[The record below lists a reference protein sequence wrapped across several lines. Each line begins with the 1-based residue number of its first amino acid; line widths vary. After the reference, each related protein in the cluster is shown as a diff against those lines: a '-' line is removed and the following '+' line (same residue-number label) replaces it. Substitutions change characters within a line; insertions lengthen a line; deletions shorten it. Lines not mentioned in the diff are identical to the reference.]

1 MRETKKD
8 IILNAAEELM
18 YNNEQSKNE
27 ITVDMI
33 ARKAGIGKGSIYYYF
48 KSKDEIIDAVI
59 ERCYSAAVNKYFADI
74 NSASSTFD
82 KLNILMRS
90 ILKEE
95 FLDNSRNV
103 IMALHLQDDI
113 ILHYKLMTIAIRTI
127 SPILSRI
134 LTDGTKD
141 GSVTTDA
148 PLESAEMIIA
158 MLTLLLNTCVYKKND
173 ESLIKKMK
181 LFAEVLETCLKSEKG
196 SFSFLY
202 SSLD

>member
-18 YNNEQSKNE
+18 YKTNQSKNE

-59 ERCYSAAVNKYFADI
+59 ERCYSAAINKYFSVI
-74 NSASSTFD
+74 NKTSNTFD
-82 KLNILMRS
+82 KLNILMCS

-95 FLDNSRNV
+95 FLDNSKNV
-103 IMALHLQDDI
+103 IMALHLQEDI
-113 ILHYKLMTIAIRTI
+113 ILHYKMMTIAMKTI

-134 LTDGTKD
+134 LIDGTKD
-141 GSVTTDA
+141 GYVSTDS

-158 MLTLLLNTCVYKKND
+158 MLTILLNTCVYKEND
-173 ESLIKKMK
+173 ESLHKKME
-181 LFAEVLETCLKSEKG
+181 LFAEVLETCLRAETG

-202 SSLD
+202 SSLE

>member
-1 MRETKKD
+1 MRVTKKD

-59 ERCYSAAVNKYFADI
+59 ERCYSAAVSKYFTVV
-74 NSASSTFD
+74 NSASTTFD

-95 FLDNSRNV
+95 FLDNSKNV
-103 IMALHLQDDI
+103 IMALHLQEDV

-134 LTDGTKD
+134 LIDGTKD

-158 MLTLLLNTCVYKKND
+158 MLTILLNTCVYKKND
-173 ESLIKKMK
+173 ESLFRKMK

>member
-8 IILNAAEELM
+8 IILNASEELM

-59 ERCYSAAVNKYFADI
+59 ERCYSAAVNKYFAGI

-127 SPILSRI
+127 SPILSHI

-158 MLTLLLNTCVYKKND
+158 MLTILLNTCVYKKND

>member
-1 MRETKKD
+1 MRVTKKD

-59 ERCYSAAVNKYFADI
+59 ERCYSAAVNKYFTVV
-74 NSASSTFD
+74 NSASTTFD
-82 KLNILMRS
+82 KLNILLRS

-95 FLDNSRNV
+95 FLDSSKNV
-103 IMALHLQDDI
+103 IMALHLQEDV

-134 LTDGTKD
+134 LIDGTRD

-158 MLTLLLNTCVYKKND
+158 MLTILLNTCVYKKND
-173 ESLIKKMK
+173 ESLLKKMK

-202 SSLD
+202 ASLD

>member
-18 YNNEQSKNE
+18 YKTNQSKNE

-59 ERCYSAAVNKYFADI
+59 ERCYSAAVNKYFSVI
-74 NSASSTFD
+74 NGTSNTFD
-82 KLNILMRS
+82 KLNILMCS

-95 FLDNSRNV
+95 FLDNSKNV

-113 ILHYKLMTIAIRTI
+113 ILHYKMMTIAMKTI

-134 LTDGTKD
+134 LVEGTKD
-141 GSVTTDA
+141 GSVATDS

-158 MLTLLLNTCVYKKND
+158 MLTILLNTCVYKEND
-173 ESLIKKMK
+173 ESLHKKMK
-181 LFAEVLETCLKSEKG
+181 LFAEVLETCLRTETG

-202 SSLD
+202 SSLE